1 MECRD
6 DMTEVIADARA
17 EEEVMKEQL
26 RKRIQEAGEEAKARI
41 KERLGAVQPMVTIS
55 MDEYTA
61 LKDAERIINIL
72 WNNLRIHNYDP
83 NVLRVS
89 DDDEIILALK
99 MFYPEKYAEKLK
111 ELNEE
116 LNEDD

>member
-6 DMTEVIADARA
+6 DMTEAIAEAKA
-17 EEEVMKEQL
+17 EDEVLKEQF
-26 RKRIQEAGEEAKARI
+26 KKKMQEAGEEAKARI
-41 KERLGAVQPMVTIS
+41 KERLGAVKPMVTIS

-61 LKDAERIINIL
+61 LKDAERVVNTL
-72 WNNLRIHNYDP
+72 WNNLRRASYDS
-83 NVLRVS
+83 NVLRVK
-89 DDDEIILALK
+89 DEDELMIVLK
-99 MFYPEKYAEKLK
+99 LFYPEKYAEKLK

>member
-41 KERLGAVQPMVTIS
+41 KERLKAVQPMVTIS

-61 LKDAERIINIL
+61 LKDAERVVNTL
-72 WNNLRIHNYDP
+72 WNNLRRASYDP

-89 DDDEIILALK
+89 NEDELMIALK
-99 MFYPEKYAEKLK
+99 LFYPEKYAEKLK

>member
-1 MECRD
+1 MCKD

-61 LKDAERIINIL
+61 LKDAERVVNTL
-72 WNNLRIHNYDP
+72 WNNLRTASYDP

-89 DDDEIILALK
+89 NEDEIMIALK
-99 MFYPEKYAEKLK
+99 LFYPEKYAEKLK